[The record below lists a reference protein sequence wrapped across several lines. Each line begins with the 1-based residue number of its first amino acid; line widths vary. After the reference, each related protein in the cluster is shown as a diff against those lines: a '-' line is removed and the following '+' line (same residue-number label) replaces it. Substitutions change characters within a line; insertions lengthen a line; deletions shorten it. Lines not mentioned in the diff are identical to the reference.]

1 MSRRSVRASFVPH
14 TDRQQGPGCGPCSH
28 VAEIPEGR
36 ERLGEDTAPNA
47 VSGDSHEEG
56 GAGAQGGRGRG
67 ADCGAHTRAE
77 GESPA
82 QVPSDTPDGA
92 GATGGIRL
100 RVCGA
105 VSTLRAAGRGQM
117 ASPGGCDPVTRGA
130 S

>member
-14 TDRQQGPGCGPCSH
+14 TDRQQGSGCGPCSH
-28 VAEIPEGR
+28 VAEISEGR

-67 ADCGAHTRAE
+67 ADHAE

-82 QVPSDTPDGA
+82 QAPSDTPDGA
-92 GATGGIRL
+92 GAAGRNRL
-100 RVCGA
+100 RMCGA

-117 ASPGGCDPVTRGA
+117 ALPGGCDPVTRGA